1 MKKKNSGAKIYLV
14 YRSDERGNGCGCGG
28 FVASDIEVIAAYKT
42 KKSAEDRA
50 EERTAEEIEKKK
62 RKNSSWVEFRYWVD
76 EVNMINI

>member
-1 MKKKNSGAKIYLV
+1 MKNSGAKIYLV

-50 EERTAEEIEKKK
+50 KQGTDEEIEKKK
-62 RKNSSWVEFRYWVD
+62 RNNSSWAEFQYWAN
-76 EVNMINI
+76 EVNMFNI